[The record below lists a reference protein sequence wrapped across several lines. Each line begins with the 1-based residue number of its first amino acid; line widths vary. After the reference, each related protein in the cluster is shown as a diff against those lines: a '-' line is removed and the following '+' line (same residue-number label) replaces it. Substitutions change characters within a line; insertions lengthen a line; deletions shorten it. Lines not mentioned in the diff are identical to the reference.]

1 MAKCLGNTKGQIPE
15 TEYLYPNMER
25 PRTHLVEI
33 AIPYLEAKTRT
44 VWLDLV
50 QAGSQ
55 RVVLETIYA
64 TYKSSGEDGPET
76 SQQDVSRPA
85 PAPHPNTQFCSGEYQ
100 GQQDTNSQQI
110 PRQDPSL
117 QSPQNETQ
125 SQQQRVQPQQ
135 AMPRAAHSHIAAFG
149 KQHVTRHA
157 PQLQTPRPQ
166 LPDHGALGHPKLP
179 NDSPQPSMTPI
190 ERLGTPVSSIGQ
202 QSFDTP
208 QFQLEEYSPKNEFS
222 MSLDSPLGSV
232 SSDVA
237 GIQEEYV
244 AQHPDSPHVSVSSE
258 ALRIQEEDIAENLDS
273 LFGSVSSENS
283 GMQEEHVAE
292 EPRREENTAEYL
304 MDVLNS
310 SKQ

>member
-1 MAKCLGNTKGQIPE
+1 
-15 TEYLYPNMER
+15 MER

-44 VWLDLV
+44 AWLDLV

-55 RVVLETIYA
+55 GVVLETIYA
-64 TYKSSGEDGPET
+64 TYKSSGEDGPGT
-76 SQQDVSRPA
+76 SQLDVSRPA

-149 KQHVTRHA
+149 KQHVTGHA
-157 PQLQTPRPQ
+157 PQLQLPRPQ
-166 LPDHGALGHPKLP
+166 LPGHGTLGHPKLP

-190 ERLGTPVSSIGQ
+190 GRLGTPVSSIGQ
-202 QSFDTP
+202 QSFDIP
-208 QFQLEEYSPKNEFS
+208 QFQPEEYTPGNPGNEFS

-283 GMQEEHVAE
+283 GMQEENVAE
-292 EPRREENTAEYL
+292 EPRREENTAEDL
-304 MDVLNS
+304 MDLLNS

>member
-1 MAKCLGNTKGQIPE
+1 
-15 TEYLYPNMER
+15 MEK

-44 VWLDLV
+44 AWLDLV

-55 RVVLETIYA
+55 GVVLETIYA
-64 TYKSSGEDGPET
+64 TYKSSGEDGPGT

-85 PAPHPNTQFCSGEYQ
+85 PAPHPNTQFGSGEYQ
-100 GQQDTNSQQI
+100 GQQDTNSQQL

-135 AMPRAAHSHIAAFG
+135 ALHQTSHSHIAAFG
-149 KQHVTRHA
+149 RQHVTQHA
-157 PQLQTPRPQ
+157 PQPQAPRPR
-166 LPDHGALGHPKLP
+166 PPGHGNLGHPILP

-190 ERLGTPVSSIGQ
+190 DSLGTPVSSIGQ

-208 QFQLEEYSPKNEFS
+208 QSQPEEYSPRNEFS
-222 MSLDSPLGSV
+222 MSLDSPLVFV

-244 AQHPDSPHVSVSSE
+244 AQ
-258 ALRIQEEDIAENLDS
+258 Q
-273 LFGSVSSENS
+273 
-283 GMQEEHVAE
+283 
-292 EPRREENTAEYL
+292 PRREENTAEDL
-304 MDVLNS
+304 MDLLNC
-310 SKQ
+310 SKH